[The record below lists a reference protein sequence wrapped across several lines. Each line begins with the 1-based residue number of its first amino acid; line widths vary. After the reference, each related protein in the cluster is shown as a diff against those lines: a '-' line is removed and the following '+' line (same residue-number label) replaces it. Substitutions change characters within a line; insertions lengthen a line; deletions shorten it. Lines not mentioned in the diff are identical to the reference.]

1 MNKLKNILIFVI
13 VLLVIIVIL
22 QNTRA
27 VETKLLFMTI
37 TMPRALL
44 LIVTLL
50 VGFAGGI
57 FFLSYFQNKSSKADK
72 Q

>member
-1 MNKLKNILIFVI
+1 MKKFKNALVVVI
-13 VLLVIIVIL
+13 VLLVIIIIL
-22 QNTRA
+22 QNTQA

-44 LIVTLL
+44 LILTFL

-57 FFLSYFQNKSSKADK
+57 FFLSYIQDKSSKTDEK
-72 Q
+72 